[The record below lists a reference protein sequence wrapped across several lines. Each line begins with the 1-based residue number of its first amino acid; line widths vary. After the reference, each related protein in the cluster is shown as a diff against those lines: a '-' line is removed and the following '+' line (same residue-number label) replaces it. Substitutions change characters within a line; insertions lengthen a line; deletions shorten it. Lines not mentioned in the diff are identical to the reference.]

1 MIRCPITYEILEKS
15 SDRYSTKGLKK
26 LSIKLTNL
34 QDFPFSAEEQREQA
48 RLLAS
53 KLSIQGVQP
62 KVSARLNIS
71 GQCFEIAENGG
82 TYIIKPQSNDWP
94 ELPENEDVTMHM
106 AGCVGLDVPLHAL
119 IYCEDGSFSYVIR
132 RFDRPKRHVKIAVE
146 DFAQL
151 SLQSRDT
158 KYNSSMEKVAKIIE
172 HLTTFPVLEKE
183 KLFRLT
189 LFSFLVGNEDMHLKN
204 FSLIQTK
211 GKVTLSPVY
220 DLLNSSIVLKKYDEE
235 MALPIRGKRRK
246 LTKDDIIV
254 YFGRKRLDISP
265 KRMDI
270 ILSSFSSQK
279 EHFKNMITISFL
291 SDTMKQRY
299 MNLLIDRLER
309 LSL

>member
-1 MIRCPITYEILEKS
+1 MMRCPITYDLIEKS
-15 SDRYSTKGLKK
+15 AGLYSAKGLKK

-34 QDFPFSAEEQREQA
+34 QDFPFSAEAQREQA

-62 KVSARLNIS
+62 KLSAHLNIS
-71 GQCFEIAENGG
+71 GQCFEIAEKGG

-106 AGCVGLDVPLHAL
+106 AKCVGLDVPLHAL
-119 IYCEDGSFSYVIR
+119 LYCEDGSFSYAIR
-132 RFDRPKRHVKIAVE
+132 RFDRPKRHLKIAVE

-158 KYNSSMEKVAKIIE
+158 KYNSSMEQVAKIVE
-172 HLTTFPVLEKE
+172 RYTTFPALEKE

-189 LFSFLVGNEDMHLKN
+189 LFSFLIGNEDMHLKN

-220 DLLNSSIVLKKYDEE
+220 DLLNSSIVLKKYVEE
-235 MALPIRGKRRK
+235 MALPIRGKRHK

-254 YFGRKRLDISP
+254 YFGIERLGISH
-265 KRMDI
+265 KRMGI

-279 EHFKNMITISFL
+279 EHFKDLLTISFL

-299 MNLLIDRLER
+299 MTLLNERFNR